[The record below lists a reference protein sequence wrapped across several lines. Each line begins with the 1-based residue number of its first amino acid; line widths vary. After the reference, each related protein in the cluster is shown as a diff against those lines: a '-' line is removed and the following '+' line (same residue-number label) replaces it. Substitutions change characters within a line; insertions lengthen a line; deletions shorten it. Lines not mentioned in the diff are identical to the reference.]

1 MLGAIVFTYGMLM
14 SFVLQGATRN
24 AKLKKPNPPM
34 LQYIGYVLV
43 GLTAGL
49 SGLLL
54 LMAFTAKAPFPLM

>member
-24 AKLKKPNPPM
+24 ARLRRPNPPM
-34 LQYIGYVLV
+34 LQYIGYVLC
-43 GLTAGL
+43 GLSTGL

>member
-24 AKLKKPNPPM
+24 ARLKKPNPPM

-54 LMAFTAKAPFPLM
+54 LMAFSAKAPFPLM